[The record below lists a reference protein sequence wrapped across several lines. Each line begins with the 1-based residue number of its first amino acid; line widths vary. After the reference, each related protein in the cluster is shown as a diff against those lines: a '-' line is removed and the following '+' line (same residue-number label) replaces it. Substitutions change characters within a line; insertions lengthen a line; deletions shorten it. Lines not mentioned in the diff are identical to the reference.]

1 MKNRL
6 YILGIIF
13 NMLPAAAWAAT
24 TTGTAVISPSAG
36 LIKMLLGLGLVLAL
50 IALIAWLAK
59 RMLPALGGQ
68 QSVLR
73 VVSSVSVGAR
83 ERVIVLEVGDRWLV
97 VGVAPGQV
105 RPIANMEI
113 GLPLA
118 ANNAGTQLHMGGLG
132 QGLGQSLGKSLVPPF
147 AQWLKKSAAKFSDS
161 SAKSK
166 NRATTALQSEDGHD
180 AK

>member
-6 YILGIIF
+6 YILAVIF
-13 NMLPAAAWAAT
+13 YMLPAAAWAAT
-24 TTGTAVISPSAG
+24 STGTAVISPSAG
-36 LIKMLLGLGLVLAL
+36 LMKMLLGLGLVLAL
-50 IALIAWLAK
+50 IAVVAWIAK

-83 ERVIVLEVGDRWLV
+83 ERVVVLEVGDRWLV

-118 ANNAGTQLHMGGLG
+118 ANNANTPGQMGGMG
-132 QGLGQSLGKSLVPPF
+132 QGLGQSLGQSLVPPF

-161 SAKSK
+161 STKSK
-166 NRATTALQSEDGHD
+166 TQATTALQSEDGHD
-180 AK
+180 GK

>member
-1 MKNRL
+1 MKKRL
-6 YILGIIF
+6 LRLAVIF
-13 NMLPAAAWAAT
+13 YMLPAVASAAT
-24 TTGTAVISPSAG
+24 STSTTVISPSAG

-83 ERVIVLEVGDRWLV
+83 ERVVVLEVGDRWLV

-118 ANNAGTQLHMGGLG
+118 ANNAGTQVHMGGIG
-132 QGLGQSLGKSLVPPF
+132 QGLGKSLVPPF

-161 SAKSK
+161 STKSK
-166 NRATTALQSEDGHD
+166 NSATTALQSEVGHD